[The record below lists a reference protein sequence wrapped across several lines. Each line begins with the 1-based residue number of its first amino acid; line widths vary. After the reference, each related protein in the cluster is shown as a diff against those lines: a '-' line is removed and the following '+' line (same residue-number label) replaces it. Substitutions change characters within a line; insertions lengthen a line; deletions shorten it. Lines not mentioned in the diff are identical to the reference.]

1 MKAGRHVPEDLSA
14 SWERATADP
23 DPLAA
28 LGSTRALARG
38 VGRWQG
44 SLVAEALGNGATW
57 EQIGHTLG
65 VSRQAAWARFRNVL
79 EEKGEGSM
87 EAEIAELKRKI
98 QEEAQ
103 SLREAMKAIDESH
116 RKARTEARDRLREV
130 ERQARQERQELQDRM
145 KETIRSLK
153 DEFRELRSSA

>member
-1 MKAGRHVPEDLSA
+1 
-14 SWERATADP
+14 
-23 DPLAA
+23 
-28 LGSTRALARG
+28 
-38 VGRWQG
+38 
-44 SLVAEALGNGATW
+44 
-57 EQIGHTLG
+57 
-65 VSRQAAWARFRNVL
+65 VL